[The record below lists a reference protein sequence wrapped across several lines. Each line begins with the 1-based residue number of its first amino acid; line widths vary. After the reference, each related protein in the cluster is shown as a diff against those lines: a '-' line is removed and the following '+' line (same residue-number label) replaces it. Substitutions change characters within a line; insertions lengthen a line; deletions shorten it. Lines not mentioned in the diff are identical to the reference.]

1 LLVGCDGIE
10 VHTTMLKTILDSLEK
25 YKDRCGETKII
36 AIDGPAGSGKTT
48 LALQLEAALSPR
60 AATIHMD
67 ALYNGWS
74 DALTPTLTRTL
85 QNQIFTPLSLK
96 KKIEYRPFD
105 WFSHAP
111 GPVIT
116 VEPPEILILEGVGSA
131 QAVTRKYAALLIWI
145 EVAPEVGLKRV
156 LHRDGAEIENQ
167 MRIWQSQEANF
178 FAKDQTRER
187 VHLRMDG
194 NTY

>member
-1 LLVGCDGIE
+1 MLNKILSAIE
-10 VHTTMLKTILDSLEK
+10 ASTDK
-25 YKDRCGETKII
+25 CGATKII

-48 LALQLEAALSPR
+48 LSLQLEGSLGTRSH
-60 AATIHMD
+60 TIHMD
-67 ALYNGWS
+67 ALYNGWD

-85 QNQIFTPLSLK
+85 QNQIFTPLSLH
-96 KKIEYRPFD
+96 KKIEYRAFD
-105 WFSHAP
+105 WFTHQP
-111 GPVIT
+111 GPVIAI
-116 VEPPEILILEGVGSA
+116 EPPEILILEGVGSA
-131 QAVTRKYAALLIWI
+131 QAVTRRYASVLVWI
-145 EVAPEVGLKRV
+145 DVQPEIGLKRV
-156 LHRDGAEIENQ
+156 LQRDGAEIENQ